1 MKKIF
6 TLFTLFL
13 TYAFASAQCGYVIEM
28 QDSWG
33 DGWNGASIDVSVNG
47 SIIANVTVSN
57 VAGAGDTVSVDVLSG
72 DAVDFSFN
80 SGTYDNEITFQIT
93 DPTGASLGSFGPSP
107 ATGSFLTHTSN
118 STCNT
123 HFAVN
128 TQLITV
134 GANGMYAGGGVLG
147 DALAVPLSDED
158 GDGTWEGFATVPTSG
173 GNYIFLNS
181 PSNGGDWG
189 AKEDLSG
196 QACADPANWN
206 DRIIAPFT
214 GNQMLQACFGNC
226 VDDGTCGAV
235 VATSCYY
242 TIDMQDSWGDGWN
255 GASVDVSVNGTVVA
269 NWGLATGSAG
279 SDSISTINGDLLDF
293 SFNSGSY
300 DNEVTFQITDPTGA
314 VLGSYGPNPTTGS
327 FLTSTSPAPCQPSTV
342 NVTFQVDMGQVTA
355 AFTTPEVNGNWNNW
369 SAGTA
374 MTDADG
380 DNVWEATIA
389 LLSGNYEYKF
399 AADGWTIQEMNDP
412 TASCTNGD
420 PIYTNRVIAVGTMDI
435 TIPTVCWGSCTP
447 CFYSPQPPAGLTCSS
462 GNAGLG
468 FSDDIV
474 PANGWSGDIGG
485 NGYWNVGSGGTP
497 SGGTGPTGA
506 YSGPDYLFFE
516 SSTGGLDTATAVTPM
531 IDLTAATT
539 DAELTFWMHA
549 YGEAIGT
556 LDVGVSTSAT
566 GPFTSVFNSTGA
578 VQTASDPWAHIGI
591 NIASY
596 VGQQIYVGFTYA
608 RDTTGA
614 TSFRGDLAIDL
625 VEVNACFNCLAPSG
639 LTASN
644 VTGST
649 ADVSWTAGASE
660 TEWFLIVNG
669 AGTTQTSTTANL
681 TGLMPNTAYSAQ
693 VHAVCAPGDTSAAS
707 PAITFNTLCNAALAP
722 TNETFDAGFSN
733 CWSQDTADTFDW
745 TVDAGGT
752 PSGGTGPSDDFTG
765 GGNYMYTEASLP
777 RAYGDVATMYS
788 EVIDISGLSNPE
800 LRFLNHM
807 YGDAIGTLD
816 VDLWD
821 ASTGTVVGN
830 VFTHTG
836 DRGNQWNEEL
846 IMLST
851 TATLVQFSITATLDS
866 NVNGQTWPGDI
877 AIDEF
882 GVREAAANDLALV
895 AAAVASG
902 CDLTATEPIELWVVN
917 QGLVAESAFD
927 LSYAVNGGTPVVE
940 SITSTVNPGDTLK
953 YVFTATADMTADGVY
968 NLDFACVLS
977 TDTDPGDNVLSMMA
991 ENYDTPMAPVTM
1003 GDTICNGDTA
1013 MVSADEYSYWYDAAT
1028 GGNLVGE
1035 GDEIDV
1041 MPTATTS
1048 YYAEAA
1054 ATAGHF
1060 EDFDSYNV
1068 GDYIVASDP
1077 ANWDVWPGGTPGGAY
1092 DMQIDDAQG
1101 NGGNSLRVFNSDGTD
1116 VVLEF
1121 GEAFSTGYFYYSMDM
1136 YIVAD
1141 GYINFQEQVNI
1152 GAAWNMSI
1160 TMIGGVLDVEI
1171 DGASVLTG
1179 AYSSTPTGGP
1189 VWNTFE
1195 FECDYS
1201 TGTWEVFVNGNS
1213 QGTFVNPDPVASVNI
1228 YPGAGVEYY
1237 LDNVEWGALK
1247 DDACRSTTRTEAV
1260 VTVED
1265 CSNIN
1270 ELSNG
1275 NLDIY
1280 PNPNNGLFT
1289 ISNSED
1295 IVEVTITDVHG
1306 KIVQSIN
1313 EINLNKIDVDLT
1325 NLERGMYMVN
1335 IETSNGTVIESVIVQ

>member
-1 MKKIF
+1 
-6 TLFTLFL
+6 
-13 TYAFASAQCGYVIEM
+13 
-28 QDSWG
+28 
-33 DGWNGASIDVSVNG
+33 
-47 SIIANVTVSN
+47 
-57 VAGAGDTVSVDVLSG
+57 
-72 DAVDFSFN
+72 
-80 SGTYDNEITFQIT
+80 
-93 DPTGASLGSFGPSP
+93 
-107 ATGSFLTHTSN
+107 
-118 STCNT
+118 
-123 HFAVN
+123 
-128 TQLITV
+128 
-134 GANGMYAGGGVLG
+134 
-147 DALAVPLSDED
+147 
-158 GDGTWEGFATVPTSG
+158 
-173 GNYIFLNS
+173 
-181 PSNGGDWG
+181 
-189 AKEDLSG
+189 
-196 QACADPANWN
+196 
-206 DRIIAPFT
+206 
-214 GNQMLQACFGNC
+214 
-226 VDDGTCGAV
+226 
-235 VATSCYY
+235 
-242 TIDMQDSWGDGWN
+242 
-255 GASVDVSVNGTVVA
+255 
-269 NWGLATGSAG
+269 
-279 SDSISTINGDLLDF
+279 
-293 SFNSGSY
+293 
-300 DNEVTFQITDPTGA
+300 
-314 VLGSYGPNPTTGS
+314 
-327 FLTSTSPAPCQPSTV
+327 
-342 NVTFQVDMGQVTA
+342 
-355 AFTTPEVNGNWNNW
+355 
-369 SAGTA
+369 
-374 MTDADG
+374 
-380 DNVWEATIA
+380 
-389 LLSGNYEYKF
+389 
-399 AADGWTIQEMNDP
+399 
-412 TASCTNGD
+412 
-420 PIYTNRVIAVGTMDI
+420 
-435 TIPTVCWGSCTP
+435 
-447 CFYSPQPPAGLTCSS
+447 
-462 GNAGLG
+462 
-468 FSDDIV
+468 
-474 PANGWSGDIGG
+474 
-485 NGYWNVGSGGTP
+485 
-497 SGGTGPTGA
+497 
-506 YSGPDYLFFE
+506 
-516 SSTGGLDTATAVTPM
+516 
-531 IDLTAATT
+531 
-539 DAELTFWMHA
+539 
-549 YGEAIGT
+549 
-556 LDVGVSTSAT
+556 
-566 GPFTSVFNSTGA
+566 
-578 VQTASDPWAHIGI
+578 
-591 NIASY
+591 
-596 VGQQIYVGFTYA
+596 
-608 RDTTGA
+608 
-614 TSFRGDLAIDL
+614 
-625 VEVNACFNCLAPSG
+625 
-639 LTASN
+639 
-644 VTGST
+644 
-649 ADVSWTAGASE
+649 
-660 TEWFLIVNG
+660 
-669 AGTTQTSTTANL
+669 
-681 TGLMPNTAYSAQ
+681 MP
-693 VHAVCAPGDTSAAS
+693 G
-707 PAITFNTLCNAALAP
+707 
-722 TNETFDAGFSN
+722 
-733 CWSQDTADTFDW
+733 
-745 TVDAGGT
+745 
-752 PSGGTGPSDDFTG
+752 
-765 GGNYMYTEASLP
+765 
-777 RAYGDVATMYS
+777 
-788 EVIDISGLSNPE
+788 
-800 LRFLNHM
+800 
-807 YGDAIGTLD
+807 
-816 VDLWD
+816 
-821 ASTGTVVGN
+821 
-830 VFTHTG
+830 
-836 DRGNQWNEEL
+836 
-846 IMLST
+846 
-851 TATLVQFSITATLDS
+851 
-866 NVNGQTWPGDI
+866 GQTWPGDM

-977 TDTDPGDNVLSMMA
+977 TDTDPADNALSMMA

-1141 GYINFQEQVNI
+1141 GYINFQEDVNI
-1152 GAAWNMSI
+1152 GTAWNMSI
-1160 TMIGGVLDVEI
+1160 TMIGGVLNVDV

-1335 IETSNGTVIESVIVQ
+1335 VETSNGTVIESVIVQ

>member
-1 MKKIF
+1 M
-6 TLFTLFL
+6 FL
-13 TYAFASAQCGYVIEM
+13 TATFASAQCHYVVDM
-28 QDSWG
+28 QDSYG
-33 DGWNGASIDVSVNG
+33 DGWNGASIDVSING
-47 SIIANVTVSN
+47 STVANMTCSGSGSIDSIATLN
-57 VAGAGDTVSVDVLSG
+57 GDVVE
-72 DAVDFSFN
+72 FSFN
-80 SGTYDNEITFQIT
+80 SGTWDSEITFQIT
-93 DPTGASLGSFGPSP
+93 DPSGA
-107 ATGSFLTHTSN
+107 A
-118 STCNT
+118 
-123 HFAVN
+123 
-128 TQLITV
+128 
-134 GANGMYAGGGVLG
+134 
-147 DALAVPLSDED
+147 
-158 GDGTWEGFATVPTSG
+158 
-173 GNYIFLNS
+173 
-181 PSNGGDWG
+181 
-189 AKEDLSG
+189 
-196 QACADPANWN
+196 
-206 DRIIAPFT
+206 
-214 GNQMLQACFGNC
+214 
-226 VDDGTCGAV
+226 
-235 VATSCYY
+235 
-242 TIDMQDSWGDGWN
+242 
-255 GASVDVSVNGTVVA
+255 
-269 NWGLATGSAG
+269 
-279 SDSISTINGDLLDF
+279 
-293 SFNSGSY
+293 
-300 DNEVTFQITDPTGA
+300 
-314 VLGSYGPNPTTGS
+314 LGSYGPNPAVGV
-327 FLTSTSPAPCQPSTV
+327 FLTNTSNATCVPTTV
-342 NVTFQVDMGQVTA
+342 NVTFQVDMGLVTS
-355 AFTTPEVNGNWNNW
+355 AFTTPEVNGTWNSWCGNCNP
-369 SAGTA
+369 

-380 DNVWEATIA
+380 DGVWEATIP
-389 LLSGNYEYKF
+389 LLSGNYEYKYS
-399 AADGWTIQEMNDP
+399 ADAWTIQEMNDP

-420 PIYTNRVIAVGTMDI
+420 PVYTNRVLSVGTSDM
-435 TIPTVCWGSCTP
+435 TISTVCWGSCSACVYP
-447 CFYSPQPPAGLTCSS
+447 PQAAVGVNCAGN
-462 GNAGLG
+462 GNPGLV
-468 FSDDIV
+468 FTDEID
-474 PANGWSGDIGG
+474 PTTGWSGDIGTG
-485 NGYWNVGSGGTP
+485 NGYWRINSGGTT
-497 SGGTGPTGA
+497 SSGTGPTAAHSGA
-506 YSGPDYLFFE
+506 DYLFFE
-516 SSTGGLDTATAVTPM
+516 TSTGGLDTATAITPA
-531 IDLTAATT
+531 IDLTAGGT
-539 DAELTFWMHA
+539 DAELSFWMHA
-549 YGEAIGT
+549 HGSGIGT
-556 LDVGVSTSAT
+556 LRVGASTSAT
-566 GPFTSVFNSTGA
+566 GPFTELYSWSGEYQAN
-578 VQTASDPWAHIGI
+578 QTDPYYQVGV
-591 NIASY
+591 NMASY
-596 VGQQIYVGFTYA
+596 VGQMVYVSFTYE
-608 RDTTGA
+608 RG
-614 TSFRGDLAIDL
+614 TSGVSYQGDLAIDL
-625 VEVNACFNCLAPSG
+625 IQASTCLNCVAPSA
-639 LTASN
+639 LTTSN
-644 VTGST
+644 VTGTS
-649 ADVSWTAGASE
+649 ADVSWTAGGTE

-669 AGTTQTSTTANL
+669 AGTSQTSTTASL
-681 TGLMPNTAYSAQ
+681 TGLTPNTAYTYQ
-693 VHAVCAPGDTSAAS
+693 VHAICAVGDTSAAS
-707 PAITFNTLCNAALAP
+707 PASSFTTSCTASVAP

-788 EVIDISGLSNPE
+788 EVIDISGLTNPE

-807 YGDAIGTLD
+807 YGDAMGTLE

-866 NVNGQTWPGDI
+866 NVNGQTWPGDM

-977 TDTDPGDNVLSMMA
+977 TDNDLADNALSMMA

-1101 NGGNSLRVFNSDGTD
+1101 NGGNSLRVDNADGTD

-1141 GYINFQEQVNI
+1141 GYINFQEQVTI

-1160 TMIGGVLDVEI
+1160 TMIGGVLNIDV

-1179 AYSSTPTGGP
+1179 AYSTTPTGGP

-1201 TGTWEVFVNGNS
+1201 TGTWEVFVNGTS

-1228 YPGAGVEYY
+1228 YPGAGVNYY

-1265 CSNIN
+1265 CSNIL
-1270 ELSNG
+1270 ELAKG
-1275 NLDIY
+1275 NLDVY
-1280 PNPNNGLFT
+1280 PNPNNGSFT
-1289 ISNSED
+1289 VENSVD
-1295 IVEVTITDVHG
+1295 IVKLTITDVHG

-1313 EINLNKIDVDLT
+1313 EINLNKVDVDLT
-1325 NLERGMYMVN
+1325 DLEKGMYMIN
-1335 IETSNGTVIESVIVQ
+1335 IETKKGTLTESVIVQ